1 MKGFVGILGIL
12 IGAGCAAALLLLNPF
27 YPHIDPSGSVQRGPM
42 NYDYSA
48 SEYRGIAMT
57 PQSLLGISGMFGGG
71 GGFPSDGIR
80 HTAAAV
86 MLLRNR
92 DGQTAALAIKLSAV
106 AATSQLLVG
115 DLGIDSYWNVF
126 WPNLGS
132 VFLVGRE
139 NYWPVIRDV
148 FIAGLRG
155 EGPLP
160 AGEKYSLTVR
170 PEGRRVRGVLGSSGR
185 FTGAT
190 GLFQDSYISQPDSPS
205 GAAGMITMQINVE

>member
-1 MKGFVGILGIL
+1 MNALVGILGFL
-12 IGAGCAAALLLLNPF
+12 VGTGCAAALLLFNPF
-27 YPHIDPSGSVQRGPM
+27 YPHIDGRGSDRPGTM

-57 PQSLLGISGMFGGG
+57 PQSLFGISGILSDGD
-71 GGFPSDGIR
+71 GFANDGIR

-86 MLLRNR
+86 ILLKDR
-92 DGQTAALAIKLSAV
+92 DGQPAALATKLIAV
-106 AATSQLLVG
+106 AETSDLLLG

-139 NYWPVIRDV
+139 NYWPVITDV
-148 FIAGLRG
+148 LIAGLRG
-155 EGPLP
+155 AGPLP
-160 AGEKYSLTVR
+160 AGKQYSVTVR

-190 GLFQDSYISQPDSPS
+190 GLFQDTYINQPDSPS
-205 GAAGMITMQINVE
+205 GAAGGVIMQINVE